1 MPLPSV
7 AELPAFLNTP
17 LEESDKIVI
26 SQQLF
31 DDSVSARPSDTCGKD
46 DLSVV
51 FKIGDVGLA
60 SVPFTRL
67 LEGINSSRTEDGY
80 HQFWDDNIRKALE
93 TLIPEGEC
101 IRNSNYDKETY
112 NARPDFGFLIT
123 KRCVF
128 RGPTSAGDPASELI
142 QKLVWAHDSAPYILG
157 YYANETVLTL
167 VEIVHQVGHIRRIDL
182 EAADL
187 RLTVDRILNL
197 RRLIN
202 MSTILRQLA
211 GMVHNPSPEF
221 ELLERPNCN
230 ISFVS
235 GKYVKKTYTCD
246 NALDRVHHLK
256 HIYQSLKEADVPNMD
271 SLVSCEGNTAFLG
284 PIGLATP
291 PNTIGSLRDCILCI
305 LGALE
310 KAHKIPI
317 YHRDIR
323 KENIIQ
329 SKDDPTTW
337 FLIDWEDASTKP
349 TFAQRHFARET
360 HSPAVLED
368 NPSEIKDLGDR
379 ICRDSLTLTVLETRD
394 LVIAA
399 FLASTSA

>member
-1 MPLPSV
+1 MLFSALEYELFIKSLEEITDPSLEDHELETLVIDTYKVKLWLRGRYADIPAETINEVFQLLDPALNPTDTITGAQFFAVLRLVIHVENGSTVNSLLVFEQLDLPPPKKRARIIRDERGASSQFLKRLRNKHKLMPLPSV

-31 DDSVSARPSDTCGKD
+31 DDSVSARPSDTCGED

-128 RGPTSAGDPASELI
+128 RGEEKGPTSAGDPASELI

-157 YYANETVLTL
+157 YYANETVLTWSRL
-167 VEIVHQVGHIRRIDL
+167 FIRLD
-182 EAADL
+182 
-187 RLTVDRILNL
+187 TYGV
-197 RRLIN
+197 LIWKQQ
-202 MSTILRQLA
+202 I
-211 GMVHNPSPEF
+211 
-221 ELLERPNCN
+221 
-230 ISFVS
+230 
-235 GKYVKKTYTCD
+235 
-246 NALDRVHHLK
+246 
-256 HIYQSLKEADVPNMD
+256 
-271 SLVSCEGNTAFLG
+271 
-284 PIGLATP
+284 
-291 PNTIGSLRDCILCI
+291 
-305 LGALE
+305 
-310 KAHKIPI
+310 
-317 YHRDIR
+317 
-323 KENIIQ
+323 
-329 SKDDPTTW
+329 
-337 FLIDWEDASTKP
+337 
-349 TFAQRHFARET
+349 
-360 HSPAVLED
+360 
-368 NPSEIKDLGDR
+368 
-379 ICRDSLTLTVLETRD
+379 
-394 LVIAA
+394 
-399 FLASTSA
+399 